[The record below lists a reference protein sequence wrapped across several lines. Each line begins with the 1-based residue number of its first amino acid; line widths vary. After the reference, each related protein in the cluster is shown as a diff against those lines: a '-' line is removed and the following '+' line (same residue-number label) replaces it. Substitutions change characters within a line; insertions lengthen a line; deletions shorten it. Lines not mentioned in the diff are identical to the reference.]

1 MLRGA
6 QGAPPLRLPT
16 GGSFT
21 YCCAVPFPRKFLNDG
36 EDVVLDL
43 HPHWWYFVKPVA
55 TLVLLLVA
63 AGFAASTNVSYLY
76 LVPLGLALVNL
87 IWLGWRY
94 LTWVTNNFVLTTDRL
109 IDRKGVLAKRV
120 REIPLE
126 RINDLSINQS
136 FFERLIGA
144 GDVMVESAGERGQEP
159 FSDLPKP
166 QQVQNAI
173 YSEMERSQ
181 TRSAQRASGPAQL
194 SIPEQ
199 IDKLDELRQRG
210 VISQAEFDAK
220 KAQLLERM

>member
-1 MLRGA
+1 M
-6 QGAPPLRLPT
+6 
-16 GGSFT
+16 
-21 YCCAVPFPRKFLNDG
+21 PFPRKFLNDG

-43 HPHWWYFVKPVA
+43 HPHWWFFVKPVT

-63 AGFAASTNVSYLY
+63 TGFAASTDVHYLY
-76 LVPLGLALVNL
+76 LVPLGLAVVNVF
-87 IWLGWRY
+87 WLLWRY

-109 IDRKGVLAKRV
+109 IDRKGVLAKHV

-136 FFERLIGA
+136 FFERIIGA

-166 QQVQNAI
+166 QSVQNAI
-173 YSEMERSQ
+173 YAEMERSQ
-181 TRSAQRASGPAQL
+181 TRSAQRASAPSQL
-194 SIPEQ
+194 SVPEQ

-220 KAQLLERM
+220 KAQLLDRM